1 MGLELEKIAQR
12 QVSSSDGKE
21 LPDEMKTV
29 TSPLSMHPPPNHQ
42 SVPSSIRRI
51 RKKEKILKFHIKN
64 LLQSFRNT
72 QNVRSKLQ
80 QQQRDFTDVFH
91 KEKKKKISF
100 QHQLQEAESSLFPK
114 AAVPPPK
121 SPRLKS
127 LRHIQH
133 PSRSSGW
140 SVPPRPLVPP
150 AKPCD
155 AASLRSGRGLP
166 LQQRCFSVQLQG
178 NQLLQQR
185 QRGKATR
192 ASKSGISPAN

>member
-1 MGLELEKIAQR
+1 MRRELEKIAQR

-29 TSPLSMHPPPNHQ
+29 ASPLSVHPPPNHQ
-42 SVPSSIRRI
+42 SVPSSKRRI

-64 LLQSFRNT
+64 LWQSFRNT

-91 KEKKKKISF
+91 KEKKKISF

-114 AAVPPPK
+114 AAVAAPK

-127 LRHIQH
+127 LRRIQQ

-140 SVPPRPLVPP
+140 SVPPPPLVPQP
-150 AKPCD
+150 KPCD
-155 AASLRSGRGLP
+155 AASLHSGRGLP
-166 LQQRCFSVQLQG
+166 LQQRCFSVRLQG
-178 NQLLQQR
+178 NQLLQHR
-185 QRGKATR
+185 RRGKATR
-192 ASKSGISPAN
+192 ASESGISPAN